1 MVKESE
7 LTEVKRRLEQP
18 SSSSL
23 LPDAA
28 LASSAST
35 SALAEKEAS
44 IIALKTEVSNVT
56 EELRAA
62 KASIVQNRE
71 ALSSKDAEAAKC
83 TEDLRKAEQ
92 GTI

>member
-35 SALAEKEAS
+35 SALAETEAS
-44 IIALKTEVSNVT
+44 IIALKTEVSNLT
-56 EELRAA
+56 EELLAA
-62 KASIVQNRE
+62 KNELAR
-71 ALSSKDAEAAKC
+71 AKAQP
-83 TEDLRKAEQ
+83 EV
-92 GTI
+92 